1 MRAMPLPVGERVYQ
15 LKVTLRHIR
24 PPVWRRLQVG
34 GDTTLGQLNRYLQ
47 VAMGWWN
54 SHLHLFQI
62 GRTEYRQPDPEEDLF
77 WESTAKDENAAVL
90 GEVVPAEKEKFRYVY
105 DFGDHWEHEIV
116 VEKIL
121 PRGGDLAYP
130 VCLAGQRACPP
141 EDCGGPGGYRELLQA
156 LSDPDH
162 PEHES
167 WTEWVPDGFEAEECD
182 LEELNRR
189 LRSPDTY
196 ADWED

>member
-15 LKVTLRHIR
+15 LKVTLRRIR
-24 PPVWRRLQVG
+24 PPIWRRLQVR

-54 SHLHLFQI
+54 SHLHLFRI
-62 GRTEYRQPDPEEDLF
+62 GRTECRQPDPEEDMF
-77 WESTAKDENAAVL
+77 WEIKAQDENAAVL
-90 GEVVPAEKEKFRYVY
+90 EEVVRAAKARFRYVY

-121 PRGGDLAYP
+121 PLADGVRYP

-141 EDCGGPGGYRELLQA
+141 EDCGGPVGYGELLQA
-156 LSDPDH
+156 LGDPDH
-162 PEHES
+162 PEHDS
-167 WTEWVPDGFEAEECD
+167 WTEWVGGTFDAEELD
-182 LEELNRR
+182 LDELNRR

-196 ADWED
+196 TEWED